1 MKNTLRTILIYLLSV
16 ILILATF
23 MVGYITNIPEQIKPP
38 LNITAAVVFIL
49 LVVVVVINL
58 IAFSIINKQRSKM
71 NVQQRFDYTVER
83 KEQVEQ
89 NVENEEKSVYSAIK
103 GYNLYQLSIFVVY
116 LAFVFLIS
124 LAKLDADAIVPFA
137 IIGALLTA
145 SILNDY
151 IPCFKTINT
160 NEEHLLDKN
169 EYPKIYDIIVKA
181 SQKINYK
188 GEIKMVVS
196 GAGIAIALKNNC
208 VYINLKAEEV
218 ALLSEQELFSIMIH
232 EFAHYK
238 NHDVKTRAYYS
249 RQIERFE
256 RKNNV
261 LSILPL
267 FTLYLENKLVEKIY
281 TFDLF
286 SSRKIEREADLLVKE
301 LGFSQD
307 FINATAKVA
316 LFGLYSEYPW
326 KEVSFD
332 VYENQT
338 PVTDYAT
345 RNYNCFI
352 KKVGQYSDKWH
363 FTLKNELPA
372 RTDSHPTFKMRMQ
385 DLEVQDYFVNF
396 EILKG
401 DYNQEQVKLLEKSS
415 SLAIDAF
422 DEKKNDYKR
431 IRHFAYTER
440 IEAMKKYE
448 QFDNEWNSLSDS
460 ELIEC
465 AQAYLY
471 INDEKAK
478 TILTEVIERSGS
490 SFACFILGCYY
501 SREYNDECIEL
512 FKRSAVDSS
521 ATEEALSQ
529 LAKYALKTGNQALI
543 DEYRE
548 SVVTKSQIAEE
559 DINQT
564 FFKKEGLI
572 CPNDNYAN
580 DVNEIKEKLCEYWGD
595 GADGIY
601 LAIRETENQTTVYYI
616 AVQIAK
622 KFSPEK
628 GQKAYEESCYFINR
642 MSKVGK
648 KFYLYFIGKEF
659 NHIKNMP
666 NTCIYKKEK
675 NK

>member
-1 MKNTLRTILIYLLSV
+1 MATFIGGYSITILDQNKNLFSIIAFSV
-16 ILILATF
+16 FAVLII
-23 MVGYITNIPEQIKPP
+23 V
-38 LNITAAVVFIL
+38 AVV
-49 LVVVVVINL
+49 NL
-58 IAFSIINKQRSKM
+58 IAFFKTSKQKSKM
-71 NVQQRFDYTVER
+71 NVQQRYDYTVER

-89 NVENEEKSVYSAIK
+89 NYENEEKLVYKSIK
-103 GYNLYQLSIFVVY
+103 RYNIYQITIAFIY
-116 LAFVFLIS
+116 LAFIFLLS
-124 LAKLDADAIVPFA
+124 LSKAESSALIPFT
-137 IIGALLTA
+137 IIGVLLFIGIFNA
-145 SILNDY
+145 Y
-151 IPCFKTINT
+151 IPSFDNKKS

-169 EYPKIYDIIVKA
+169 DYPKIYEIITTA
-181 SQKINYK
+181 SKKINHK

-196 GAGIAIALKNNC
+196 GMGIAIALKNNC

-218 ALLSEQELFSIMIH
+218 ALLTEEELFAIMIH

-238 NHDVKTRAYYS
+238 NEDIKMRAIYS
-249 RQIERFE
+249 RQIKSFE
-256 RKNNV
+256 RKDSMF
-261 LSILPL
+261 SILSL
-267 FTLYLENKLVEKIY
+267 FTCYFEHTLVEKIY
-281 TFDLF
+281 TYDLF

-301 LGFSQD
+301 LGYSQD

-326 KEVSFD
+326 KEVCFD
-332 VYENQT
+332 VYENDT
-338 PVTDYAT
+338 PVTDYAL

-352 KKVGQYSDKWH
+352 QKVGQYSDKWH

-396 EILKG
+396 EVPNG
-401 DYNQEQVKLLEKSS
+401 NYHCEQTKLLQKAS

-422 DEKKNDYKR
+422 DEKNNDYKR
-431 IRHFAYTER
+431 IRRFAYTER

-448 QFDNEWNSLSDS
+448 QVDSEWNNLSDS

-478 TILTEVIERSGS
+478 SILTEVIERSGS
-490 SFACFILGCYY
+490 SFACFLLASYY
-501 SREYNDECIEL
+501 AREYNDECIDL

-521 ATEEALSQ
+521 ATEEALAS
-529 LAKYALKTGNQALI
+529 LAKYALKTGNQKLI

-548 SVVTKSQIAEE
+548 SVVKKSQSAEE
-559 DINQT
+559 DIQQT
-564 FFKKEGLI
+564 FFTKDGLI
-572 CPNDNYAN
+572 APNENYAN
-580 DVNEIKEKLCEYWGD
+580 DVSEIREKLCEYWSD

-622 KFSPEK
+622 NFSPEK

-659 NHIKNMP
+659 NHIKNMS

-675 NK
+675 KK